1 MANSK
6 KLLGS
11 ISLITISYLMSRVLG
26 FFREVLLAQ
35 WTGITSASD
44 TLDLAFIIPDFL
56 FYLSAGG
63 YLAITLIPILS
74 DISKNRETELNDY
87 FVSLLYGLS
96 IVFFTISFLSFL
108 FRYQIVNLLDVEN
121 PDLFIKLFTPI
132 IFSQTFFFIG
142 AILMSFQYFKN
153 DFKYAALAP
162 VIYNSSIILF
172 GWFYSTSPEST
183 VYGFAIGGLVGSIL
197 GHLLLQLLGAKN
209 NGLIF
214 KALKPKLEH
223 ISQYIKIS
231 FPLIIGQSIAVIDEQ
246 LFRYFGSLLSTGSI
260 ASFRYA
266 RRVALIPVGVIAQ
279 AVGVAS
285 YPTLSKL
292 FVENKFGDFKL
303 LIKKQ
308 LSALAVIN
316 TGVLIIF
323 LKNSENIIEIVYQ
336 RGLFSSED
344 TSRVSS
350 IFMVVAFGLIPWSL
364 NQIITRSYYV
374 QKNYWFPVWV
384 GTFITFVTIFTL
396 KILSNPSGESYAV
409 VIISSLWVNTLILSF
424 FLKIKNERLIDKS
437 LLLDLLK
444 ILVIGFIAYFLS
456 INFEFYSGSPI
467 LELIFDTLFIFI
479 VILMSLFVVKMNYI
493 NLKRNR

>member
-1 MANSK
+1 MVNSK
-6 KLLGS
+6 KLLGP

-26 FFREVLLAQ
+26 FFREILLAQ
-35 WTGITSASD
+35 WTGVTGASD

-74 DISKNRETELNDY
+74 DLSKDKEGELNDY

-96 IVFFTISFLSFL
+96 LIFIAISFIFFL
-108 FRYQIVNLLDVEN
+108 FRYQIINLFDVDD

-132 IFSQTFFFIG
+132 VFSQAFFFIG

-162 VIYNSSIILF
+162 IIYNLSIILF

-183 VYGFAIGGLVGSIL
+183 VYGFAIGGLVGSVI
-197 GHLLLQLLGAKN
+197 GHLFLQLLGAKK
-209 NGLIF
+209 NGLVF
-214 KALKPKLEH
+214 KALKPKFKH
-223 ISQYIKIS
+223 ISQYIRIS
-231 FPLIIGQSIAVIDEQ
+231 FPLIVGQSIAVMDEQ

-285 YPTLSKL
+285 YPTLSSL
-292 FVENKFGDFKL
+292 FVENKLEEFKL
-303 LIKKQ
+303 LVRKQ
-308 LSALAVIN
+308 LSVLALIN

-323 LKNSENIIEIVYQ
+323 LTNSENIIEIIYQ
-336 RGLFSSED
+336 RGMFTAED
-344 TSRVSS
+344 TNRVSS

-364 NQIITRSYYV
+364 SQIITRSYYV

-384 GTFITFVTIFTL
+384 GTSITFATIFIL
-396 KILSNPSGESYAV
+396 KVLSNPSGESYSV
-409 VIISSLWVNTLILSF
+409 VIISSLWVNTLVLSL
-424 FLKIKNERLIDKS
+424 FLKIRDGRLIDRF
-437 LLLDLLK
+437 LILDFIK
-444 ILVIGFIAYFLS
+444 TFIIGLVTYFLS
-456 INFEFYSGSPI
+456 ITVELYTGNPVLEVLFNTFFI
-467 LELIFDTLFIFI
+467 LILL
-479 VILMSLFVVKMNYI
+479 LMSLFVVKMKYI
-493 NLKRNR
+493 NLKRTY

>member
-26 FFREVLLAQ
+26 FFREVLLAK

-223 ISQYIKIS
+223 ISEYIKIS

-292 FVENKFGDFKL
+292 FVENKFEDFKL

-384 GTFITFVTIFTL
+384 DTFITFVTIFTL
-396 KILSNPSGESYAV
+396 KILSNPS
-409 VIISSLWVNTLILSF
+409 
-424 FLKIKNERLIDKS
+424 
-437 LLLDLLK
+437 
-444 ILVIGFIAYFLS
+444 
-456 INFEFYSGSPI
+456 
-467 LELIFDTLFIFI
+467 
-479 VILMSLFVVKMNYI
+479 
-493 NLKRNR
+493 

>member
-26 FFREVLLAQ
+26 FFREVLLAK

>member
-1 MANSK
+1 MANSN

-26 FFREVLLAQ
+26 FFREVLLAK

-172 GWFYSTSPEST
+172 GWLYSTSPEST

-316 TGVLIIF
+316 TGVLVIF

-444 ILVIGFIAYFLS
+444 ILVVGFIAYFLS

>member
-26 FFREVLLAQ
+26 FFREVLLAK

-316 TGVLIIF
+316 TGVLVIF
-323 LKNSENIIEIVYQ
+323 LKNSENIIEIAYQ

-444 ILVIGFIAYFLS
+444 ILVVGFIAYFLS

>member
-26 FFREVLLAQ
+26 FFREVLLAK

-316 TGVLIIF
+316 TGVLVIF

-444 ILVIGFIAYFLS
+444 ILVVGFIVYFLS

>member
-26 FFREVLLAQ
+26 FFREVLLAK

-132 IFSQTFFFIG
+132 VFSQTFFFIG

>member
-26 FFREVLLAQ
+26 FFREVLLAK

-223 ISQYIKIS
+223 ISEYIKIS

-456 INFEFYSGSPI
+456 ISFEFYSGSPI

>member
-26 FFREVLLAQ
+26 FFREVLLAK

-74 DISKNRETELNDY
+74 DISKNREAELNDY

>member
-1 MANSK
+1 MDNSK

-11 ISLITISYLMSRVLG
+11 ISLITISYLMSRILG
-26 FFREVLLAQ
+26 FFREVLLAK
-35 WTGITSASD
+35 WTGVTSASD

-183 VYGFAIGGLVGSIL
+183 VYGFAIGGLVGSII

-223 ISQYIKIS
+223 VSQYIKIS
-231 FPLIIGQSIAVIDEQ
+231 FPLIVGQSIAVIDEQ

-292 FVENKFGDFKL
+292 FVENKFEDLKL

-323 LKNSENIIEIVYQ
+323 LKNSENIIEIIYQ
-336 RGLFSSED
+336 RGLFTPED
-344 TSRVSS
+344 TNRVSS

-384 GTFITFVTIFTL
+384 GTFITFATIFIL
-396 KILSNPSGESYAV
+396 KILNNPSGESYAL

-437 LLLDLLK
+437 LLLDLFK
-444 ILVIGFIAYFLS
+444 ILGVGLLSYFL
-456 INFEFYSGSPI
+456 NFSFGFYSGSPI
-467 LELIFDTLFIFI
+467 LEVVFDTLFIFI

>member
-1 MANSK
+1 MDNSK

-11 ISLITISYLMSRVLG
+11 ISLITISYLMSRILG
-26 FFREVLLAQ
+26 FFREVLLAK
-35 WTGITSASD
+35 WTGVTSASD

-183 VYGFAIGGLVGSIL
+183 VYGFAIGGLVGSII

-223 ISQYIKIS
+223 VSQYIKIS
-231 FPLIIGQSIAVIDEQ
+231 FPLIVGQSIAVIDEQ

-292 FVENKFGDFKL
+292 FVENKFEDLKL

-308 LSALAVIN
+308 LSALAIIN

-323 LKNSENIIEIVYQ
+323 LKNSENIIEIIYQ
-336 RGLFSSED
+336 RGLFTPED
-344 TSRVSS
+344 TNRVSS

-384 GTFITFVTIFTL
+384 GTFITFATIFIL

-437 LLLDLLK
+437 LLLDLFK
-444 ILVIGFIAYFLS
+444 ILGVGLLSYFL
-456 INFEFYSGSPI
+456 NFSFGFYSGSPI
-467 LELIFDTLFIFI
+467 LEVVFDTLFIFI

-493 NLKRNR
+493 NLKRTR

>member
-1 MANSK
+1 MDNSK

-11 ISLITISYLMSRVLG
+11 ISLITISYLMSRILG
-26 FFREVLLAQ
+26 FFREVLLAK
-35 WTGITSASD
+35 WTGVTSASD

-96 IVFFTISFLSFL
+96 VVFFTISFLSFL

-162 VIYNSSIILF
+162 VIYNSSIIFF

-183 VYGFAIGGLVGSIL
+183 VYGFAIGGLVGSII

-223 ISQYIKIS
+223 VSQYIKIS
-231 FPLIIGQSIAVIDEQ
+231 FPLIVGQSIAVIDEQ

-292 FVENKFGDFKL
+292 FVENKFEDLKL

-323 LKNSENIIEIVYQ
+323 LKNSENIIEIIYQ
-336 RGLFSSED
+336 RGLFTPED
-344 TSRVSS
+344 TNRVSS

-384 GTFITFVTIFTL
+384 GTFITFATIFIL
-396 KILSNPSGESYAV
+396 KILNNPSGESYAV

-437 LLLDLLK
+437 LLLDLFK
-444 ILVIGFIAYFLS
+444 ILGVGLLTYFL
-456 INFEFYSGSPI
+456 NFSFGFYSGSPI
-467 LELIFDTLFIFI
+467 LEVVFDTLFIFI

-493 NLKRNR
+493 NLKRTR

>member
-1 MANSK
+1 MDNSK

-26 FFREVLLAQ
+26 FFREVLLAK
-35 WTGITSASD
+35 WTGVTSASD
-44 TLDLAFIIPDFL
+44 TLDLAFIVPDFL

-172 GWFYSTSPEST
+172 GWLYSTSPEST
-183 VYGFAIGGLVGSIL
+183 VYGFAIGGLVGSII

-223 ISQYIKIS
+223 VSQYIKIS
-231 FPLIIGQSIAVIDEQ
+231 FPLIVGQSIAVIDEQ

-292 FVENKFGDFKL
+292 FVENRFEDLKL

-323 LKNSENIIEIVYQ
+323 LKNSENIIEIIYQ
-336 RGLFSSED
+336 RGLFTPED
-344 TSRVSS
+344 TYRVSS

-384 GTFITFVTIFTL
+384 GTFITFATIFIL

-424 FLKIKNERLIDKS
+424 FLKIKNERIIDKS
-437 LLLDLLK
+437 LLIDLFK
-444 ILVIGFIAYFLS
+444 ILGVGLLTYFL
-456 INFEFYSGSPI
+456 NFSFRFYTGSPI
-467 LELIFDTLFIFI
+467 LEVMFDTLFIFI

>member
-26 FFREVLLAQ
+26 FFREVLLAK

-132 IFSQTFFFIG
+132 VFSQTFFFIG

-316 TGVLIIF
+316 TGVLVIF

>member
-1 MANSK
+1 MDNSK

-11 ISLITISYLMSRVLG
+11 ISLITISYLMSRILG
-26 FFREVLLAQ
+26 FFREVLLAK
-35 WTGITSASD
+35 WTGVTSASD

-183 VYGFAIGGLVGSIL
+183 VYGFAIGGLVGSII

-223 ISQYIKIS
+223 VSQYIKIS
-231 FPLIIGQSIAVIDEQ
+231 FPLIVGQSIAVIDEQ

-292 FVENKFGDFKL
+292 FVENKFEDLKL

-323 LKNSENIIEIVYQ
+323 LKNSENIIEIIYQ
-336 RGLFSSED
+336 RGLFTPED
-344 TSRVSS
+344 TNRVSS

-384 GTFITFVTIFTL
+384 GTFITFATIFIL
-396 KILSNPSGESYAV
+396 KILNNPSGESYAL

-437 LLLDLLK
+437 LLLDLFK
-444 ILVIGFIAYFLS
+444 ILGVGLLTYFL
-456 INFEFYSGSPI
+456 NFSFGFYSGSPI
-467 LELIFDTLFIFI
+467 LEVVFDTLFIFI

-493 NLKRNR
+493 NLKRTR

>member
-26 FFREVLLAQ
+26 FFREVLLAK

-316 TGVLIIF
+316 TGIFIIF

>member
-26 FFREVLLAQ
+26 FFREVLLAK

-172 GWFYSTSPEST
+172 GWLYSTSPEST

-409 VIISSLWVNTLILSF
+409 IIISSLWVNTLILSF

>member
-1 MANSK
+1 MADSK

-26 FFREVLLAQ
+26 FFREVLLAK

>member
-87 FVSLLYGLS
+87 FISLLYGLS

-444 ILVIGFIAYFLS
+444 ILVVGFIAYFLS

>member
-26 FFREVLLAQ
+26 FFREVLLAK

-74 DISKNRETELNDY
+74 DISKNREAELNDY

-172 GWFYSTSPEST
+172 GWLYSTSPEST

>member
-11 ISLITISYLMSRVLG
+11 ISLITISYLMSRILG
-26 FFREVLLAQ
+26 FFREVLLAK

-214 KALKPKLEH
+214 KALKPKLKH

>member
-26 FFREVLLAQ
+26 FFREVLLAK

-316 TGVLIIF
+316 TGVLVIF

-384 GTFITFVTIFTL
+384 GTLITFATIFTL

-444 ILVIGFIAYFLS
+444 ILVVGFIAYFLS

>member
-26 FFREVLLAQ
+26 FFREVLLAK

-316 TGVLIIF
+316 TGILIIF

-444 ILVIGFIAYFLS
+444 ILVVGFIAYFLS

>member
-1 MANSK
+1 MDNSK

-11 ISLITISYLMSRVLG
+11 ISLITISYLMSRILG
-26 FFREVLLAQ
+26 FFREVLLAK
-35 WTGITSASD
+35 WTGVTSASD

-96 IVFFTISFLSFL
+96 MVFFTISFLSFL

-183 VYGFAIGGLVGSIL
+183 VYGFAIGGLVGSII

-223 ISQYIKIS
+223 VSQYIKIS
-231 FPLIIGQSIAVIDEQ
+231 FPLIVGQSIAVIDEQ

-292 FVENKFGDFKL
+292 FVENKFEDLKL

-323 LKNSENIIEIVYQ
+323 LKNSENIIEIIYQ
-336 RGLFSSED
+336 RGLFTPED
-344 TSRVSS
+344 TNRVSS

-384 GTFITFVTIFTL
+384 GTFITFATIFIL

-437 LLLDLLK
+437 LLLDLFK
-444 ILVIGFIAYFLS
+444 ILGVGLLTYFL
-456 INFEFYSGSPI
+456 NFSFGFYSGSPI
-467 LELIFDTLFIFI
+467 LEVVFDTLFIFI

-493 NLKRNR
+493 NLKRTR